1 MAYNPSQH
9 FETGGR
15 SSTGG
20 APTEADLT
28 LYKTDDDHQAVLDL
42 IFSQM
47 PERQNRHSSTWWF
60 FLLFVEGP
68 DGYGPRQL
76 MFTIAARRGGEMRI
90 TDVPLRGF
98 EVNRPIIDGIDRF
111 EATAVGWYSDGQAV
125 HDEFV
130 RHAGPAVLDF
140 DGGSL
145 TCPGPD
151 GAYMTFHTP
160 RGDRPTLTA
169 DVCGPGGA
177 ARFETWGDLDAQI
190 SSPVVSMDVATPL
203 GGTHYIGWRRL
214 HFRGQF
220 DLPTGPE
227 TLQGIGFFQRVCLN
241 VPTFPWKWIWAA
253 FPDQSVFTAYV
264 PYLGLNLFR
273 KGYKFFGSNRLEQAT
288 ISIHQSATWIP
299 PGAAEPVKFNRMKAT
314 PVLGHGPHPQFDIVA
329 RNGRG
334 DHIAFTAAPYGLSRF
349 YIDRPLLGPI
359 ESHWNYNEYMFRM
372 EGLTGSVGGRQLS
385 RERNGQAY
393 GSLEYTYGLGL

>member
-1 MAYNPSQH
+1 MSISQ
-9 FETGGR
+9 
-15 SSTGG
+15 
-20 APTEADLT
+20 TEEILT
-28 LYKTDDDHQAVLDL
+28 SYKTEIEHQAVLDL

-47 PERQNRHSSTWWF
+47 PERQNSTSSSWWF
-60 FLLFVEGP
+60 FLLFPEGP

-76 MFTIAARRGGEMRI
+76 MFTIAARAGKEIRI
-90 TDVPLRGF
+90 TDVPLRGIDRK
-98 EVNRPIIDGIDRF
+98 RPLDGGIDRF
-111 EATAVGWYSDGQAV
+111 EATSVGWYCDGTTV
-125 HDEFV
+125 HEEFV
-130 RHAGPAVLDF
+130 RHAGPATLDLP
-140 DGGSL
+140 GGTL
-145 TCPGPD
+145 TSPD
-151 GAYMTFHTP
+151 AADSGHYMTFSTP
-160 RGDRPTLTA
+160 RDGRPSLAA
-169 DVCGPGGA
+169 DICGPGGA

-190 SSPVVSMDVATPL
+190 SSPVVSMDIDTPF

-253 FPDQSVFTAYV
+253 FPDQTVFTAYV

-273 KGYKFFGSNRLEQAT
+273 KGYKFFKSNRLEQAT
-288 ISIHQSATWIP
+288 LSIAQSAAWIP
-299 PGAAEPVKFNRMKAT
+299 PGGAEPVLFNRMSAK
-314 PVLGHGPHPQFDIVA
+314 PVLGRGPHPEFEIAA
-329 RNGRG
+329 RNDAG
-334 DHIAFTAAPYGLSRF
+334 DHINFTAAPYGLSRF
-349 YIDRPLLGPI
+349 YIDRPILGGLV

-372 EGLTGSVGGRQLS
+372 DGLRGSVGDQTIS